1 MKWILGLI
9 AFMSFNTFAEPV
21 TIKIQQVLTAQGK
34 FAISLFA
41 KAESWDKETPD
52 MVLMIDPAVAGESSL
67 LVDLPPGKYGFFL
80 YQDLDNNGKLKQT
93 FLGFPAEPYAFSNNV
108 KIKATKP
115 SFASMAFD
123 VAPGVPTEHI
133 VQLNRP

>member
-1 MKWILGLI
+1 MKWILGVI
-9 AFMSFNTFAEPV
+9 ALVSFNTFAEPV
-21 TIKIQQVLTAQGK
+21 TIRVQNVRAAQGK
-34 FAISLFA
+34 INISLFA

-52 MVLMIDPAVAGESSL
+52 MVLMIDPALAVESSL

-108 KIKATKP
+108 KIKASKP

-123 VAPGVPTEHI
+123 VAAGVPTEHT
-133 VQLNRP
+133 VQLNYP